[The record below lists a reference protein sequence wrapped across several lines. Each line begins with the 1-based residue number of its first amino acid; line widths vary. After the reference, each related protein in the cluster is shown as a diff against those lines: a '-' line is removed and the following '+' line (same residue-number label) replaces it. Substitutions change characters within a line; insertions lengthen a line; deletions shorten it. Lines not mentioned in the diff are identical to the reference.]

1 VKGWTGYVLLRFVP
15 VVDSYDHCYEVML
28 FTGRLK

>member
-1 VKGWTGYVLLRFVP
+1 MKGWTGYVLLRFVP
-15 VVDSYDHCYEVML
+15 AVDSYDYGHDVTL